1 LRRAEERR
9 HQALSHQGQCGVEAD
24 SLPRYG
30 QALEMA
36 KEADFRRFVSS
47 RRFQDIDLKTVKI
60 EDLDFTAPFELEA
73 TRQDCMS
80 CLPLVR
86 QS

>member
-1 LRRAEERR
+1 
-9 HQALSHQGQCGVEAD
+9 
-24 SLPRYG
+24 
-30 QALEMA
+30 MA